1 MFFSQFPLTFPQS
14 KRRALLFIALL
25 FIILVLIGMV
35 FMIIQEISHG
45 RISLKLLLLPN
56 CVSGFRLEI
65 IYISLIVSIWSNF
78 VYLHVFWVF
87 LLLPVLIEITSFVC
101 INRINLFCLRPSLD
115 RLCYANKAKECITF
129 LKLDSRNF
137 WQIVNSVLK
146 KHKPAKWSLG
156 AVFCIWNSN
165 LDDSG
170 ICLPAS
176 PSKINIK
183 LNDYTITID
192 Y

>member
-1 MFFSQFPLTFPQS
+1 MFFSQFPLTFLQS

-56 CVSGFRLEI
+56 CGSGFRLEI

-78 VYLHVFWVF
+78 AYLHVFQVL

-101 INRINLFCLRPSLD
+101 INRINLFCLSPSLD
-115 RLCYANKAKECITF
+115 RLFYANKTKECTTF
-129 LKLDSRNF
+129 LKLGSRNF
-137 WQIVNSVLK
+137 WQIVN
-146 KHKPAKWSLG
+146 
-156 AVFCIWNSN
+156 
-165 LDDSG
+165 
-170 ICLPAS
+170 
-176 PSKINIK
+176 
-183 LNDYTITID
+183 TQET
-192 Y
+192 